1 MLFTMKRL
9 IPVFFLII
17 MFSSCKKTESD
28 FIWEKSFSKGTAY
41 FIESASDSG
50 YYACGEK
57 GGNPYFVRFNKK
69 RSQIIEFASENPG
82 LWSSAWFD
90 TSGYITGGS
99 SAGKILLMRY
109 SSEGD
114 KLWEKT
120 IDAGFKVDFT
130 NLFYTGSG
138 NLLSVSSASADSAD
152 SGTTYLYFVNFDTT
166 GNVAS
171 EKKTAESGFVSANKA
186 ALDNSGNIFLPITRK
201 NTFTNPKASVAK
213 YNNLYQKIWETELY
227 NNPDFSASSL
237 AISADA
243 SGNIYVSGNTEV
255 SGKDG
260 LLTNSFLASLTG
272 NGTVRWKKYLEYY
285 NSGAAMTFDNSGNLL
300 MLNRNCFII
309 NRIVAANG
317 DDAGIIKSF
326 SVCVSQN
333 TDAFGNDIAL
343 NYDSNVLL
351 AGSVGGNFFLALKSS
366 Q

>member
-1 MLFTMKRL
+1 MKRL

-17 MFSSCKKTESD
+17 LFSSCKKTESD

-41 FIESASDSG
+41 FIKSAADSG

-69 RSQIIEFASENPG
+69 RSQIIEFGSENPG

-90 TSGYITGGS
+90 TSGYITGGNTS
-99 SAGKILLMRY
+99 GKILLMRY
-109 SSEGD
+109 NKKGE

-138 NLLSVSSASADSAD
+138 NLLSVSAASADSAD
-152 SGTTYLYFVNFDTT
+152 SGTTYLYFVRFDTT
-166 GNVAS
+166 GNVTS
-171 EKKTAESGFVSANKA
+171 EKKTAESGFVSANKVT
-186 ALDNSGNIFLPITRK
+186 LDNSGNIFLPVTRK
-201 NTFTNPKASVAK
+201 NGFSNPKASVAK
-213 YNNLYQKIWETELY
+213 YNNLFQKIWETELY
-227 NNPDFSASSL
+227 NNPEFSASSL
-237 AISADA
+237 AIAADP

-260 LLTNSFLASLTG
+260 LLTNSFLASL
-272 NGTVRWKKYLEYY
+272 NGSGTIRWKKYLEYY
-285 NSGAAMTFDNSGNLL
+285 NSGAALTFDNSNNLL
-300 MLNRNCFII
+300 MLNKNCYII
-309 NRIVAANG
+309 NRVITDNG
-317 DDAGIIKSF
+317 DDAGIVKSF

-343 NYDSNVLL
+343 NYDSNILL
-351 AGSVGGNFFLALKSS
+351 AGSLGGNFFIALKSS